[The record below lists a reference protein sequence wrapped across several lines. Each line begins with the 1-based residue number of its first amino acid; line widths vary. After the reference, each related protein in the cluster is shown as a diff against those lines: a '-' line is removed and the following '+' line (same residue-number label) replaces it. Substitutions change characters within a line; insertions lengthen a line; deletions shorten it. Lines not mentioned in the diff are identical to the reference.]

1 MLSFLCVRIC
11 IDQIMLVKQCNFFRQ
26 LVHVVHQHM
35 DAGVWIL
42 AIYNGFM
49 GEAGLGFREKVN
61 MVTQNI
67 NTVVLLGFAA
77 GDIFSEG
84 TT

>member
-1 MLSFLCVRIC
+1 
-11 IDQIMLVKQCNFFRQ
+11 
-26 LVHVVHQHM
+26 M

-49 GEAGLGFREKVN
+49 GEAGIGFREKVN
-61 MVTQNI
+61 MVTQNV

-77 GDIFSEG
+77 DDIVSEG